1 MINGVTQLVLTK
13 ADVLSGLKS
22 VAVCTHYESEDGT
35 LETVSGTLSENTRP
49 VLKWMNGW
57 EADFSN
63 MKNSSELPVE
73 LTEFLSFLE
82 AELGIPV
89 SYLSTGPGREQMLK
103 MK

>member
-1 MINGVTQLVLTK
+1 M
-13 ADVLSGLKS
+13 
-22 VAVCTHYESEDGT
+22 
-35 LETVSGTLSENTRP
+35 
-49 VLKWMNGW
+49 LKWMNGW

-63 MKNSSELPVE
+63 MNNSSELPVE